1 MSLQMKWRMKR
12 KLESTPG
19 GWPCPEQVGPDRA
32 RAGAAQAGAARAGAA
47 LGEAG
52 AREGEKVGLGA
63 AGAQAW
69 LHPSPE
75 GTPSAWRFSGPLSV
89 PTGAPGRRERKLGL
103 PGESREVRL
112 PSRSPQLGT
121 EDQGG
126 PV

>member
-32 RAGAAQAGAARAGAA
+32 RAGATGAGAA

-52 AREGEKVGLGA
+52 AGEGEKVGLGA

-75 GTPSAWRFSGPLSV
+75 GAPSVWRFSGPLSV
-89 PTGAPGRRERKLGL
+89 PTGAPGPRERKLGL
-103 PGESREVRL
+103 PGESREIHL